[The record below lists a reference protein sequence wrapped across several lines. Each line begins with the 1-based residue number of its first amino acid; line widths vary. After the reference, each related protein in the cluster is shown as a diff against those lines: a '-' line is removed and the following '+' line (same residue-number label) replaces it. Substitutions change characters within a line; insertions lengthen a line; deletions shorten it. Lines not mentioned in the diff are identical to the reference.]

1 MTDDRGQRTELVSWR
16 TRAFGKEVRSRRS
29 EVRGKRT
36 DAFKFKVPSLDLRMN
51 GFHRSRLTANRL
63 PFTVYHLRLERIDQ
77 IALRLEPAPYA
88 GINDKCEINGLWPV
102 KLSAEYHLQCR
113 SIFREL

>member
-63 PFTVYHLRLERIDQ
+63 PFTVYHLRI
-77 IALRLEPAPYA
+77 LRLLRVQRIERFPLS
-88 GINDKCEINGLWPV
+88 CE
-102 KLSAEYHLQCR
+102 LSAL
-113 SIFREL
+113 S